1 METQITQ
8 TQIAQIAEALEAYFK
23 DNEDNA
29 VRVCEEQELF
39 NEDDRWFEMELLDEI
54 YADEKP
60 LELLRRVF
68 YGYDADTSD
77 PDNGKYL
84 EFNPNRDYFRYNGYG
99 NLVSSDYKDYSDYIS
114 NAVDFILNN
123 PSEYEAEFDSEFDEI
138 IEPLLKEQNDEIM
151 AIINGGE

>member
-1 METQITQ
+1 MKT
-8 TQIAQIAEALEAYFK
+8 QIAEALEIYFK

-29 VRVCEEQELF
+29 VRVCEEQELLS
-39 NEDDRWFEMELLDEI
+39 EDDRWFEMELLDEF
-54 YADEKP
+54 YADKKP
-60 LELLRRVF
+60 LELLRQVF

-77 PDNGKYL
+77 PDNGKYS

-114 NAVDFILNN
+114 NAVDFILDN

-138 IEPLLKEQNDEIM
+138 IEPLLKEYNDEIM
-151 AIINGGE
+151 AIINGDE